1 MKNVKS
7 DLKDVLFA
15 GILLFLVYFL
25 VKFYLKTSIS
35 IADYLWFLGF
45 FWGLMIYIRGF
56 DINRVIHSFTLT
68 FIAIVSFI
76 YVFLIIL
83 IRIPGVPE
91 ALALALTP
99 FLIVCIIG
107 FIKMKIIEP
116 VHRMIYKHKSRG
128 GEAIH
133 VEGVKDSLVKS
144 LIRYFKH
151 ATFKIDP
158 IMWVFVIASLI
169 ILIVFLVI
177 PLLLILFQ
185 AFNVDPFY
193 ANFYKIFRSHLES
206 PLLNSK
212 YVRLTL
218 LPTEKPWSFEV
229 KRDGSRTL
237 VISGVNYG
245 ILLNSLINAAVVTT
259 VSTILGIVVAFI
271 LARYNFPGKNFVR
284 IIATVP
290 LFVTPFVNAYVV
302 KILFSENGPLSYITR
317 ALFGYSIRIQGLAG
331 VAIAQIMA
339 FYPIVYLNAYSSFIN
354 IDPSMEE
361 QAENLGA
368 KGLKLFFTVTLPLAL
383 PGIVAGSIIVFIFS
397 LEDLGAPIVFQYPN
411 LISYQIYSSF
421 TSETGF
427 VSPEMAAL
435 GIVLLFL
442 SVIGFIAIRN
452 YVSMRTYAMISRGG
466 RWLPR
471 EHRLRLKGLILI
483 YFILLP
489 LIIFTAMPQI
499 CVILLAFNI
508 MPPYGF
514 SFNLENATLD
524 YFTRLFNTPDIFT
537 YIRNTLIYSTIAVVL
552 AVTISVMVA
561 YSVSRVKMKG
571 LIQTLDTLATIPLAI
586 PGLVVALGYVF
597 FFSKIPVIAS
607 DIAKIIAPSIL
618 LVSNPSIYTSLVKT
632 GFNVSTM
639 FGQATY
645 NLLQFVDPMSANFQ
659 AWILLIIAYS
669 IRKLPFVVRSVYAGF
684 QQVHEALEEA
694 ALNLGA
700 SRTRVI
706 FGVILPFIAT
716 YIVSGAV
723 IGFIYISTEVSTSIT
738 IGGIKPEQAPM
749 TFYMQ
754 SVYRGGT
761 VIGPQIVASMGVI
774 LILIQLVSILLI
786 VLVFKQRYAFIG
798 A

>member
-1 MKNVKS
+1 MKSVKT
-7 DLKDVLFA
+7 DLKDIMFA
-15 GILLFLVYFL
+15 GILLLLIYIL
-25 VKFYLKTSIS
+25 LNFYLKTRIN
-35 IADYLWFLGF
+35 IVDYLWLLGF
-45 FWGLMIYIRGF
+45 VWGLLVFLKGF

-76 YVFLIIL
+76 YVLLIIL
-83 IRIPGVPE
+83 IKIPGIPE
-91 ALALALTP
+91 ALAIALTP
-99 FLIVCIIG
+99 FLTVCIIG
-107 FIKMKIIEP
+107 FIKIKIIESI
-116 VHRMIYKHKSRG
+116 HRLIHKCSFKG
-128 GEAIH
+128 EEAIH
-133 VEGVKDSLVKS
+133 VKRVKALGLSS
-144 LIRYFKH
+144 FIRYFKH
-151 ATFKIDP
+151 TTFKIDP
-158 IMWVFVIASLI
+158 IMWVFIVASLI
-169 ILIVFLVI
+169 ILTVFLVI
-177 PLLLILFQ
+177 PLLMILIQ

-212 YVRLTL
+212 YVRLTP
-218 LPTEKPWSFEV
+218 LPIEKPWSIEMR
-229 KRDGSRTL
+229 RDGSRVL

-245 ILLNSLINAAVVTT
+245 ILLNSLINAAIVTT
-259 VSTILGIVVAFI
+259 VSTILGVVVAFI
-271 LARYNFPGKNFVR
+271 LARYNFPGKSFVR
-284 IIATVP
+284 ILATVP

-302 KILFSENGPLSYITR
+302 KILFGENGPLSYITR

-331 VAIAQIMA
+331 VSIAQIMA

-368 KGLKLFFTVTLPLAL
+368 KGLRLFFTVTLPLAL

-442 SVIGFIAIRN
+442 SVIGFLAIRN

-471 EHRLRLKGLILI
+471 EHRLKLKGLII
-483 YFILLP
+483 VYFILLP
-489 LIIFTAMPQI
+489 LIIFTALPQI
-499 CVILLAFNI
+499 GVVLLAFNI

-514 SFNLENATLD
+514 SLNLENATLD

-537 YIRNTLIYSTIAVVL
+537 YVRNTLVYSSIAVTIAVV
-552 AVTISVMVA
+552 ISIMVA

-571 LIQTLDTLATIPLAI
+571 LIQVLDTLATIPLAI
-586 PGLVVALGYVF
+586 PGLVVALGYVY
-597 FFSKIPVIAS
+597 FFSKIPVFAS
-607 DIAKIIAPSIL
+607 DVAKIIAPSIL
-618 LVSNPSIYTSLVKT
+618 VVSNPSIYTALAKS
-632 GFNVSTM
+632 GFNVSNV
-639 FGQATY
+639 FGQVAY
-645 NLLQFVDPMSANFQ
+645 NLLQPFDPMSANFQ

-754 SVYRGGT
+754 SIYRGGT

-774 LILIQLVSILLI
+774 LILIQLMSILLI